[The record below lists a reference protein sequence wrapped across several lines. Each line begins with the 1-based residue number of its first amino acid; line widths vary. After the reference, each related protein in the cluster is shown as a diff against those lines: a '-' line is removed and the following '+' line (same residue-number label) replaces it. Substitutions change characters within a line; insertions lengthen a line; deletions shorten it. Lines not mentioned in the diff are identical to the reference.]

1 MVLKGCSVSEG
12 IAIGKV
18 FIYKAF
24 SGEVHEAYFDKGHE
38 EVYIQLWRDART
50 RAGAELDTIVRRM
63 KSDQDDTSA
72 VFSAQKEMLFDEEL
86 SEMAE
91 DAIRSRQAMPDF
103 AVDRAFSEFI
113 AILGQAQDKLIAERT
128 ADLWDVRNR
137 LVRILHGEA
146 ESNLARLPGP
156 VIVVA
161 HDLLPSDTATID
173 RKNVIGIVTEV
184 GGSTSHSA
192 IIARSYQIP
201 AVLSVPEATKKLQN
215 GSLVVLDAME
225 GTVRIGP
232 AEDELAAYYKKKNEF
247 TRAAAMADAYI
258 AREARLKSGER
269 IQIGINIGDDKPDPG
284 YEHCDFI
291 GLFRTEFLYMG
302 SDHMPDE
309 EEQLAAYK
317 RVLMHAAGKPV
328 TLRTLD
334 IGGDKELKYMRLPR
348 EANPFLG
355 KRAIRLCFDRPE
367 MFRAQLCAALR
378 ASVYGNVKIM
388 FPMVG
393 SIDDI
398 RRAKSFFAECREELD
413 RRGQR
418 YSDSVQIGIMI
429 EIPSIAAVA
438 DLVAGAVDF
447 ASIGTNDLC
456 QYLCAADRM
465 NADVSR
471 YYQSFSPAFLRVLS
485 QVITAFDAQGRE
497 ISMCGELAGDP
508 KAAIL
513 LAGLG
518 LRKFSMNSSSAA
530 RVKMRLA
537 RVSLEEARHAAK
549 TAMGLATQGDVLA
562 YLDQFESVMK

>member
-38 EVYIQLWRDART
+38 EEYFQLWQDARART
-50 RAGAELDTIVRRM
+50 GKELDAIIRSM
-63 KSDQDDTSA
+63 KFDQEDTSA

-86 SEMAE
+86 SEMVE
-91 DAIRSRQAMPDF
+91 DLIRSRQAMPDF

-146 ESNLARLPGP
+146 ESNLARLPGS
-156 VIVVA
+156 VIVAA

-173 RKNVIGIVTEV
+173 RKNVIGIITEV

-201 AVLSVPEATKKLQN
+201 AVLSMPEATKKLED
-215 GSLVVLDAME
+215 GSLIVLDAME
-225 GTVRIGP
+225 GTVTVEP
-232 AEDELAAYYKKKNEF
+232 TDEELAAYNKKKDAF
-247 TRAAAMADAYI
+247 DRTVALTDAYI

-284 YEHCDFI
+284 YEHCDFV

-302 SDHMPDE
+302 SDHLPDE
-309 EEQLAAYK
+309 EEQLVAYK
-317 RVLMHAAGKPV
+317 RVLAHAAGKPV

-334 IGGDKELKYMRLPR
+334 IGGDKELKYMRLPS

-355 KRAIRLCFDRPE
+355 RRAIRLCFDRPE

-378 ASVYGNVKIM
+378 ASVYGNLKIM

-398 RRAKSFFAECREELD
+398 RRAKSFLVECREELD

-429 EIPSIAAVA
+429 EIPSIATVA
-438 DLVAGAVDF
+438 DLAAGEVDF

-465 NADVSR
+465 NADVGR
-471 YYQSFSPAFLRVLS
+471 YYQSFSPAFLRVVS
-485 QVITAFDAQGRE
+485 QVITAFEEQGKE

-518 LRKFSMNSSSAA
+518 LRKFSMNSASAA

-537 RVSLEEARHAAK
+537 SFSLEQARQTAK
-549 TAMGLATQGDVLA
+549 TAMHLTTQADVLA
-562 YLDQFESVMK
+562 YLDQLESAMK

>member
-1 MVLKGCSVSEG
+1 MILKGSGVSEG
-12 IAIGKV
+12 VAIGKV
-18 FIYKAF
+18 FKYKVF
-24 SGEVHEAYFDKGHE
+24 SCNVHEAYFEKGRE
-38 EVYIQLWRDART
+38 EEYLKLWRDARA
-50 RAGAELDTIVRRM
+50 RAGTELDAIARRM
-63 KSDQDDTSA
+63 KSDEDDTFA
-72 VFSAQKEMLFDEEL
+72 VFSAQREMLFDEEL
-86 SEMAE
+86 SEMVE
-91 DAIRSRQAMPDF
+91 DAILSRQAMPDF
-103 AVDRAFSEFI
+103 AVDSAFSEFI

-128 ADLWDVRNR
+128 VDLWDVQNR

-146 ESNLARLPGP
+146 ESNLSRLPEP

-173 RKNVIGIVTEV
+173 RKNVIGIITEV

-192 IIARSYQIP
+192 IIARSYRIP
-201 AVLSVPEATKKLQN
+201 AVLSVPEATKMLQN
-215 GSLVVLDAME
+215 GSLLVLDAME
-225 GTVRIGP
+225 GTVTIEP
-232 AEDELAAYYKKKNEF
+232 TADELAAYNKKKNEF
-247 TRAAAMADAYI
+247 ARAIVLADTYI

-269 IQIGINIGDDKPDPG
+269 VQIGINIGDDKPDAG
-284 YEHCDFI
+284 YEYCDFI

-302 SDHMPDE
+302 SDHLPDE

-317 RVLMHAAGKPV
+317 KVLAYAAGKPV

-334 IGGDKELKYMRLPR
+334 IGGDKELKYMRLPQ

-355 KRAIRLCFDRPE
+355 KRAIRLCFDMPDV
-367 MFRAQLCAALR
+367 FRAQLR
-378 ASVYGNVKIM
+378 ASVYGNLRIM

-398 RRAKSFFAECREELD
+398 RRAKSFLAECKAELNQ
-413 RRGQR
+413 RGHR
-418 YSDSVQIGIMI
+418 YSDSIQVGIMI
-429 EIPSIAAVA
+429 EIPSIAAIA
-438 DLVAGAVDF
+438 NLAAEEVDF

-465 NADVSR
+465 NADVGR

-485 QVITAFDAQGRE
+485 QVITAFEAKGKE

-518 LRKFSMNSSSAA
+518 LRKFSMNSSGVA

-537 RVSLEEARHAAK
+537 SSSFDEARHAAK
-549 TAMGLATQGDVLA
+549 TAMSLATQADVLA
-562 YLDQFESVMK
+562 YLDQLGPTMQ